1 MAQQEDDGHS
11 ETSSLIIAV
20 SSPGPSLLV
29 SGQTTL
35 DYMSD
40 TRSTNVFK
48 WLKWIIMDE
57 HKLAFCKRISHN
69 AMQVWT
75 QSLLRH
81 SRNTSSSIEIG

>member
-35 DYMSD
+35 DCLHVRYQV
-40 TRSTNVFK
+40 NQCVQVAQ
-48 WLKWIIMDE
+48 MDYY
-57 HKLAFCKRISHN
+57 
-69 AMQVWT
+69 
-75 QSLLRH
+75 
-81 SRNTSSSIEIG
+81 G